1 MVLCCPPSE
10 PTAVTAGEHREGMMI
25 GPGPVEAPL
34 SQQSQWVVYRNRLGF
49 MRDMPQNYP
58 MHVEAE
64 EGMNALQNRPLGWQE
79 WGKLRLQLHLRFIN
93 TLAHANLGGM
103 PVSSGR
109 ERERLLPSSKAVF
122 ECRALSF
129 QMIGSSGK
137 C

>member
-1 MVLCCPPSE
+1 
-10 PTAVTAGEHREGMMI
+10 MI

-109 ERERLLPSSKAVF
+109 EKERALHSKTAL
-122 ECRALSF
+122 ELGGNLSF